1 MPLNR
6 KVTEKAKDKVCA
18 KAAAPAPKRPLTEMR
33 LAEMERTHVQRI
45 LDATGWHK
53 GRAANWI
60 YSFGRFL
67 DIIQSLANI
76 GGPIHA
82 ASGLRLRRSSFRLFP
97 WRTRS
102 TRRRS
107 VQRRLAPPRLWSGSG
122 VHQRVGNDESGRRV
136 RSALSTWGMNQ

>member
-18 KAAAPAPKRPLTEMR
+18 KAAAPAPKRPLTEMH

-76 GGPIHA
+76 GGPNTCRFRF
-82 ASGLRLRRSSFRLFP
+82 ASSAKFF
-97 WRTRS
+97 S
-102 TRRRS
+102 TVS
-107 VQRRLAPPRLWSGSG
+107 LA
-122 VHQRVGNDESGRRV
+122 D
-136 RSALSTWGMNQ
+136 TKY